1 VGAGDEE
8 VGVGV
13 VSSGG
18 AKGSTNEV
26 ADAPSLGD
34 PVLLDE
40 RQAVAVGIN
49 LEGFSAEPVRAC
61 LLPWP
66 RRRVLSKSLNETRR
80 RPQCSQNAER
90 CPAELI
96 TELVGNGR
104 DAAAI
109 RTKTDACAAD
119 IDARARPEEEVMR
132 QKVIQPGIEPA
143 FRQYH
148 HAGTRCAWDE
158 FADRVADVAGT
169 REVGAPLDTRRKNR
183 GMLWGRQHGNHD
195 VAGSELAR
203 ESGER
208 VRAQVDRL
216 GEIELGG

>member
-1 VGAGDEE
+1 DFQLDRKHHTIAIMVGC
-8 VGVGV
+8 GVTRGEFLGERGEPRIV
-13 VSSGG
+13 ERFDRLEHVAPGLPPSCG
-18 AKGSTNEV
+18 AKRSTNEV

-40 RQAVAVGIN
+40 RQAVGVGIN
-49 LEGFSAEPVRAC
+49 LEGSSAEPVRAC

-119 IDARARPEEEVMR
+119 IDAR
-132 QKVIQPGIEPA
+132 
-143 FRQYH
+143 
-148 HAGTRCAWDE
+148 
-158 FADRVADVAGT
+158 
-169 REVGAPLDTRRKNR
+169 
-183 GMLWGRQHGNHD
+183 
-195 VAGSELAR
+195 
-203 ESGER
+203 
-208 VRAQVDRL
+208 
-216 GEIELGG
+216 